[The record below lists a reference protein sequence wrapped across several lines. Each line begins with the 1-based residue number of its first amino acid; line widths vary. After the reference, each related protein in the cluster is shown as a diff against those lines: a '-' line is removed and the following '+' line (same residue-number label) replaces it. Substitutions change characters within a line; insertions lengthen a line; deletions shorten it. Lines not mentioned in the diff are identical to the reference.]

1 MKPTRKRERDKERK
15 TVRNEPMKMKVNMI
29 DDSSLIHFFFFFFY
43 ISRDYT
49 SAIPFL
55 SKETLR
61 HSNVSLRGNNNANFR
76 SMNLMIV
83 DEEKTAWVH
92 CDDDSRYPELSNAD
106 IVLFSIVLKRGE
118 GVRGMGTIVILR
130 ETLTRCN
137 FWITQHSPCRI
148 WGASQVH
155 RLWGSS
161 RRVRWEYIMIGN

>member
-29 DDSSLIHFFFFFFY
+29 DDSSLIHFFFFFT
-43 ISRDYT
+43 SRE
-49 SAIPFL
+49 IILLLFL
-55 SKETLR
+55 SFPKETFR

-106 IVLFSIVLKRGE
+106 IVLFSIVLKGGE